1 MNSSTQ
7 VSDLGKL
14 LRSERVHFNL
24 HVPALVECAVRRGEV
39 RLDARGAVV
48 GYTAP
53 HTGRS
58 PRDKFIVRDEITQ
71 DKVDWGAV
79 NQPMEPEVFDA
90 LYDRVIAHLQGRE
103 LFVQDLHS
111 GADPAYRLPVRV
123 INQFA
128 WHNLFVRQ
136 LFVRPNAEEIASH
149 APEFTVLAVPEFHAD
164 PERDGTNS
172 DAFIL
177 LNFTRRMVLI
187 GGTSYAGE
195 IKKSI
200 FSAMNF
206 LLPPRNVFP
215 MHCSANVGHDGVT
228 ALFFGLSGTGKTTL
242 SADPSRRLIGDDEHG
257 WSAEGV
263 FNFEGGC
270 YAKCIRLSQK
280 NEPQIWN
287 AIRFGSVLENVVLHP
302 QTNLPDYDDES
313 LTENTR
319 VAYPVDFIENCVVPG
334 IGGHPR
340 NVVFLTADAFGVLP
354 PISRLTP
361 EQAMYHFLSGYTAK
375 VAGTETGV
383 KEPQAT
389 FSTCFG
395 APFMPRP
402 PRVYAEMLGRRLR
415 DHSTHCWLVN
425 TGWQGGEYGVGERM
439 ALPHTRAMVDAAVE
453 GDLDKVDFEIES
465 AFGLNIPKSCTGVAA
480 EMLNPRNAW
489 KDKTAYDKL
498 AAELRDRFAKNFEKF
513 DAPVEVKNAGPEAQ
527 SLIAEKSRKRPGR
540 IHRLQPNG
548 RYLERTPNQPSM

>member
-1 MNSSTQ
+1 MNTSAQ
-7 VSDLGKL
+7 VSDLGKV

-24 HVPALVECAVRRGEV
+24 HAPALVECAVRRGEV

-58 PRDKFIVRDEITQ
+58 PKDKFIVRDEITR
-71 DKVDWGAV
+71 DTVEWGAV
-79 NQPMEPEVFDA
+79 NQPVEPEIFDA
-90 LYDRVIAHLQGRE
+90 LYNRVIDYLHGRE
-103 LFVQDLHS
+103 LFVQDLYS
-111 GADPAYRLPVRV
+111 GADHAYRLPIRV

-128 WHNLFVRQ
+128 WHSLFVRQ
-136 LFVRPNAEEIASH
+136 LFIRPSGEEIASH
-149 APEFTVLAVPEFHAD
+149 TPEFTVLAVPEFHAD
-164 PERDGTNS
+164 PKRDGTNS

-177 LNFTRRMVLI
+177 LNFARRMVLI

-195 IKKSI
+195 MKKCI
-200 FSAMNF
+200 FSVMNF
-206 LLPPRNVFP
+206 LLPPRNVLP

-257 WSAEGV
+257 WSVEGV

-270 YAKCIRLSQK
+270 YAKCIRLSQE

-287 AIRFGSVLENVVLHP
+287 AIRFGCVLENVVLNSR
-302 QTNLPDYDDES
+302 TSLPDYNDES

-319 VAYPVDFIENCVVPG
+319 AAYPVDFIENCVVPG
-334 IGGHPR
+334 MGGHPR

-361 EQAMYHFLSGYTAK
+361 EQAMYHFLSGYTAR

-395 APFMPRP
+395 APFIPRF
-402 PRVYAEMLGRRLR
+402 PRTYAEMLGRRLR
-415 DHSTHCWLVN
+415 EHSARCWLVN
-425 TGWQGGEYGVGERM
+425 TGWQGGQYGVGERM
-439 ALPHTRAMVDAAVE
+439 ALPYTRAMVDAAVE
-453 GDLDKVDFEIES
+453 GDLDKAGFEIET
-465 AFGLNIPKSCTGVAA
+465 AFGLIIPKACPGVPAK
-480 EMLNPRNAW
+480 MLDPRNAW
-489 KDKTAYDKL
+489 KDKAAYDQL
-498 AAELRDRFAKNFEKF
+498 AAEVRDRFAKNFEKF
-513 DAPVEVKNAGPEAQ
+513 DAPADVKAAGPTAQ
-527 SLIAEKSRKRPGR
+527 VLSA
-540 IHRLQPNG
+540 
-548 RYLERTPNQPSM
+548 RTPDETASPNPPSAAQRTLLGSRP